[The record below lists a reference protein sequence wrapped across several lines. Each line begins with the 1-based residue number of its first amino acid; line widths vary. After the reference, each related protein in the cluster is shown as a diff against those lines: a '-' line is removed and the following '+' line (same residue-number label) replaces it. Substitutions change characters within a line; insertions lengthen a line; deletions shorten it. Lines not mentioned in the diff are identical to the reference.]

1 MRLCWLLLGVALVAA
16 GELPIALITSSST
29 SPEVLDR
36 LAKNVYGVQRHI
48 EASLELPQPIH
59 LYWEFVNLTNSAM
72 DFYFPQVILDKGI
85 TVFLDATNSPTYS
98 QYLAYEA
105 YVMDLLQVIMD
116 RPIDELNGEIPSPNT
131 VFMENSYGTEGL
143 AFAELVR
150 HYGWVNLGLMYNQN
164 SKNIDMAAK
173 FKKSLGSTVNIL
185 DEVIV
190 DASDKFADTRI
201 QQRLASTTKDSGARI
216 ILIFAEA
223 VTASQFMNAGDQSVM
238 GGSGYA
244 WLLSSDAMLNIG
256 KISKLSNADEDSATY
271 GVVRTGALGFLQEDQ
286 SYASQEP
293 MYLYTCALTLISQA
307 YKSLNGFT
315 GQSIS
320 GIAIKQ
326 YFLSSPSTPSLPYKL
341 TFSTEGIR
349 APKYLMY
356 NVIDFGLY
364 EIGYWDSLTNQ
375 LVSNGR
381 QILWPGSE
389 TVIPNDKV
397 PVIKVALLYPKTD
410 SNGNKYHH
418 GQAILNGFNMALRE
432 INSNPIVLSKYQLSA
447 VALNT
452 ALSTALAA
460 INVKSLSNV
469 NILGF
474 AGPLTST
481 EGMAYIDV
489 VMQMNDPK
497 PVVSYGATATNLTS
511 TDKFPRFM
519 RIVQPD
525 GLQAVAV
532 AMFLQQYG
540 WKKVGVVYTDD
551 DYGKGIYNSFLT
563 NVQTLDINIANT
575 ELLRIVTP
583 ANEFDELTPQCLAS
597 IKATLEDLVH
607 QQVRIIIYLGSW
619 RAGIEMLRQAV
630 DKEIVGTKYAWIGAM
645 WVSQEILDNLPK
657 LYPDDYE
664 VILDALDGTI
674 SLTDLGVQ
682 GDPGAVFEK
691 KYLEQ
696 YKEPYTVYS
705 MLAYDCAYLYAITI
719 NSMVERGE
727 DFNNGKDLTDA
738 LRAADFTGASGK
750 VKFSE
755 GTNDRSAYGYLI
767 MNYQKDRLVQ
777 ITQYDPLN
785 PNMFS
790 NGTAANAV
798 KWYDDTSPPG
808 DSFSPYDCPFSLHMV
823 SISVNGVLIVIAIG
837 VSLFLVTLGLSI
849 FSYRKWR
856 QVDIQPITEAVVRS
870 WKDTMVQVT
879 IAIEFFQLVA
889 IAPTFRSLQIVIES
903 ASNVFMI
910 DAVRIAQQNKQG
922 YWSELA
928 SICALCYLWFVLV
941 ILIMLN
947 AETWMKRAPFCQR
960 LLALFNSLYLPFIGN
975 TMFLPFT
982 ALLVDAFICDHTAQ
996 KHAFV
1001 WRDCYMN
1008 CWGDEHY
1015 PYLAMSALAIVCF
1028 EPIAVFSRPLWQQ
1041 AKTGLNIMSK
1051 PFFLL
1056 FKTCIQVVLIAVGKS
1071 LQGTSP
1077 IAHGVVFS
1085 ILMLLFTVV
1094 TYRMRPFNYNR
1105 CNLWEVTSLL
1115 GVFYM
1120 SFLST
1125 ISQAGDS
1132 AHVAWFICLII
1143 GWGAMGGV
1151 TFLIQRKFMP
1161 NMLVPPGGIKNKRK
1175 VYDALAI
1182 GRHLRDASSLD
1193 NSQAELKVGPA
1204 APDVSLADKS
1214 AGEGAEHRGGE
1225 EKGSEGKERVDAD
1238 YSEPPQ

>member
-1 MRLCWLLLGVALVAA
+1 MRLCWLLLAVALVAA
-16 GELPIALITSSST
+16 GELPVGLITSTST
-29 SPEVLDR
+29 TPETLER
-36 LAKNVYGVQRHI
+36 LVNNVYGVQRHI
-48 EASLELPQPIH
+48 EAVLGLPQPIH
-59 LYWEFVNLTNSAM
+59 LYWEFVNLTDSAM

-143 AFAELVR
+143 AFAELVK
-150 HYGWVNLGLMYNQN
+150 HFGWVNLGLMYNQD

-173 FKKSLGSTVNIL
+173 FKQRLGSAVNIL

-216 ILIFAEA
+216 ILVFADA
-223 VTASQFMNAGDQSVM
+223 VTASQFLNAGDQSVM

-244 WLLSSDAMLNIG
+244 WLLSSEAMLNIG
-256 KISKLSNADEDSATY
+256 KIAKLSNADVDAATY
-271 GVVRTGALGFLQEDQ
+271 GVVKTGALGFLQEDE

-293 MYLYTCALTLISQA
+293 MYLYTCALTLISKA
-307 YKSLNGFT
+307 YQSLNGFSA
-315 GQSIS
+315 QSLS
-320 GIAIKQ
+320 GIALRQ
-326 YFLSSPSTPSLPYKL
+326 YFLSSPSTPSLPFPVV
-341 TFSTEGIR
+341 FSSDGIR

-356 NVIDFGLY
+356 NVVDFGLY

-381 QILWPGSE
+381 QIVWPG
-389 TVIPNDKV
+389 TDKVVPNDKV

-410 SNGNKYHH
+410 ANGNKYHH
-418 GQAILNGFNMALRE
+418 GQAILNGFNMALNE
-432 INSNPIVLSKYQLSA
+432 INGNAVVLSKYQLSA

-452 ALSTALAA
+452 AMSTALAA

-474 AGPLTST
+474 AGPLTSS

-489 VMQMNDPK
+489 VMQMSDPK

-511 TDKFPRFM
+511 TDKYPRFM

-540 WKKVGVVYTDD
+540 WKRVGVIYTND
-551 DYGKGIYNSFLT
+551 DYGIGVYNSFLT
-563 NVQTLDINIANT
+563 NVQTLDITIANT
-575 ELLRIVTP
+575 EAKRIITP
-583 ANEFDELTPQCLAS
+583 AGFDDELTPQCLAD
-597 IKATLEDLVH
+597 IKATLIDLVQ
-607 QQVRIIIYLGSW
+607 QQVRIIVYLGSW
-619 RAGIEMLRQAV
+619 RPGIEMLRQAV
-630 DKEIVGTKYAWIGAM
+630 DKELVGTKYAWVGAM
-645 WVSQEILDNLPK
+645 WVSQEIIDNLPK

-664 VILDALDGTI
+664 DILDALDGTI
-674 SLTDLGVQ
+674 ALSDLGVQ
-682 GDPGAVFEK
+682 STSGDVFEK
-691 KYLEQ
+691 KYKEI

-767 MNYQKDRLVQ
+767 MNYQVDTLIQ

-798 KWYDDTSPPG
+798 KWYHDTSPPD
-808 DSFSPYDCPFSLHMV
+808 DSFAAYDCPFSLHMV
-823 SISVNGVLIVIAIG
+823 TISVNGVLIVIAIG

-856 QVDIQPITEAVVRS
+856 QVEIQPITEAVVRS

-879 IAIEFFQLVA
+879 IAIEFFQLIA
-889 IAPTFRSLQIVIES
+889 IAPTFKSLQIVIES
-903 ASNVFMI
+903 ASNIFMI
-910 DAVRIAQQNKQG
+910 DAMRIAQQNKQG

-928 SICALCYLWFVLV
+928 AICGLCYLWFVLV
-941 ILIMLN
+941 VLIMMN

-1015 PYLAMSALAIVCF
+1015 PYIAMSALAIVCF

-1085 ILMLLFTVV
+1085 ILMLAFTIV

-1105 CNLWEVTSLL
+1105 CNLWEVSSLL

-1120 SFLST
+1120 AFLST
-1125 ISQAGDS
+1125 ISLAGNA
-1132 AHVAWFICLII
+1132 AHVAWFICLMV
-1143 GWGAMGGV
+1143 GWGAIGGV

-1214 AGEGAEHRGGE
+1214 GNDDEARQGGGM
-1225 EKGSEGKERVDAD
+1225 KPSEDKERVDAD
-1238 YSEPPQ
+1238 HSEPPQ

>member
-1 MRLCWLLLGVALVAA
+1 MRLGLLLLCVALATA
-16 GELPIALITSSST
+16 GELPIGVITSTST
-29 SPEVLDR
+29 RADSLEHLMD
-36 LAKNVYGVQRHI
+36 NIYGVQRQI
-48 EASLELPQPIH
+48 EGVLGLPQPIH
-59 LYWEFVNLTNSAM
+59 LYWEFVNLTDSAM

-85 TVFLDATNSPTYS
+85 TVFLDVTNSPTYS
-98 QYLAYEA
+98 QYLAYES
-105 YVMDLLQVIMD
+105 YVLDLLQVVMD
-116 RPIDELNGEIPSPNT
+116 RPIDELNGEIDSPNT
-131 VFMENSYGTEGL
+131 VFMMNSYGTEGL
-143 AFAELVR
+143 AFADLVE
-150 HYGWVNLGLMYNQN
+150 HFGWVNLGLMYNQD

-173 FKKSLGSTVNIL
+173 FKQKLGTSINIL
-185 DEVIV
+185 DEVII
-190 DASDKFADTRI
+190 DSSDKFADTRI

-216 ILIFAEA
+216 ILVFADP
-223 VTASQFMNAGDQSVM
+223 VTASQFLNAGDQSVM

-244 WLLSSDAMLNIG
+244 WLLSSEAMLDIG
-256 KISKLSNADEDSATY
+256 RTAKLSNADEDSATY
-271 GVVRTGALGFLQEDQ
+271 GVIKTGALGFLQEDEK
-286 SYASQEP
+286 YASEEP

-307 YKSLNGFT
+307 YLKLGGFT
-315 GQSIS
+315 SQSLS
-320 GIAIKQ
+320 GTQIRN
-326 YFLSSPSTPSLPYKL
+326 YMLDSPSTPSLPFQMQ
-341 TFSTEGIR
+341 FSEKGIR

-356 NVIDFGLY
+356 NMVDFGLY
-364 EIGYWDSLTNQ
+364 EIGYWDSLTSE

-381 QILWPGSE
+381 NIVWPG
-389 TVIPNDKV
+389 TDKIVPNDKV
-397 PVIKVALLYPKTD
+397 PIIKVAFLYPKTD
-410 SNGNKYHH
+410 QNGNPYPH
-418 GQAILNGFNMALRE
+418 GEAMKNGFRMALNE
-432 INSNPIVLSKYQLSA
+432 IESSSTVLTKYQLSA
-447 VALNT
+447 VYLNT
-452 ALSTALAA
+452 AMSTTLAA

-474 AGPLTST
+474 VGPVSSLEAS
-481 EGMAYIDV
+481 AYIDV
-489 VMQMNDPK
+489 VMQMDDPK
-497 PVVSYGATATNLTS
+497 PIVSYGATDTNLTS

-532 AMFLQQYG
+532 AMFLQQYA
-540 WKKVGVVYTDD
+540 WKRIGVIYTSD
-551 DYGKGIYNSFLT
+551 DYGLGIYESFLT
-563 NVQTLDINIANT
+563 NVQTLDITLANT
-575 ELLRIVTP
+575 EAKRIITP
-583 ANEFDELTPQCLAS
+583 ADLDGTMSAQCLAD
-597 IKATLEDLVH
+597 IKATLDDLVEN
-607 QQVRIIIYLGSW
+607 QIRIFVYLGSW
-619 RAGIEMLRQAV
+619 RPGIEMLRQAISR
-630 DKEIVGTKYAWIGAM
+630 DIVGTRYAWIGAM
-645 WVSQEILDNLPK
+645 WVSEDIIDQLPV
-657 LYPDDYE
+657 LYPDEYE
-664 VILDALDGTI
+664 DIIDALDGTI
-674 SLTDLGVQ
+674 SLTDLKAQ
-682 GDPGAVFEK
+682 GSLGDEYAA
-691 KYLEQ
+691 KYQEV
-696 YKEPYTVYS
+696 YKEKYTVYS

-719 NSMVERGE
+719 SSMVERGE

-767 MNYQKDRLVQ
+767 MNFQSGKLIE

-790 NGTAANAV
+790 NGTTTNPV
-798 KWYDDTSPPG
+798 KWYHDTSPPD
-808 DSFSPYDCPFSLHMV
+808 DSFSPYDCPFALHMV
-823 SISVNGVLIVIAIG
+823 TISVPGVLIVIAIG
-837 VSLFLVTLGLSI
+837 VSMFLVTLGLST

-856 QVDIQPITEAVVRS
+856 QVEIQPITEAVVRS

-889 IAPTFRSLQIVIES
+889 IAPTFKSLQVVIES
-903 ASNVFMI
+903 ASNIFMV
-910 DAVRIAQQNKQG
+910 DAMRIAQQNKQG

-928 SICALCYLWFVLV
+928 TICSLCYLWFVLV
-941 ILIMLN
+941 VLIMMN

-982 ALLVDAFICDHTAQ
+982 ALLVDAFICDHNAQ
-996 KHAFV
+996 GHAFV
-1001 WRDCYMN
+1001 WRDCYMT
-1008 CWGDEHY
+1008 CWGDQHY
-1015 PYLAMSALAIVCF
+1015 PYIAMSALAIVCF

-1077 IAHGVVFS
+1077 VAHGVVFS
-1085 ILMLLFTVV
+1085 ILMLLFTGV
-1094 TYRMRPFNYNR
+1094 TYKMRPFNYNR

-1125 ISQAGDS
+1125 ISLAGDS
-1132 AHVAWFICLII
+1132 TNVAWFICLII

-1151 TFLIQRKFMP
+1151 TFLIQRKFML

-1214 AGEGAEHRGGE
+1214 GGE
-1225 EKGSEGKERVDAD
+1225 EDGVRPSENDKSSRKDRIDAGP
-1238 YSEPPQ
+1238 SEPPQ